1 MKEIRRREEKGGG
14 YFGLC
19 TVGGILSA
27 GTTHVVV
34 TPLDVLKVNM
44 QVNPVKYYSI
54 ASCLSTLLREQ
65 GPSVLWRGW
74 ATKFFGYGM
83 QGGCRFGLYEYFKN
97 LYSNMLPDS
106 NRNVVFF
113 ASSASAEVVANVV
126 LCPFEAIKVRVQ
138 AQPIF
143 GKGLLD
149 GFPKLYAAEGLHG
162 FYRGLIPLWGR
173 NLPFSM
179 VMFSTFEH
187 TVDFLYSNVL
197 KSKKEECSIARQLS
211 VTCLA
216 GYTAGAVGS
225 IVSNP
230 ADNIVTSLYNKK
242 ADTIKSAVK
251 KIGIVNLFTRSLSIR
266 IILVGPVVTLQWF
279 FYDCIKVLS
288 GLPTSGDLS
297 YNGEFNKTS

>member
-1 MKEIRRREEKGGG
+1 MGFVKT
-14 YFGLC
+14 LC
-19 TVGGILSA
+19 VFPCR
-27 GTTHVVV
+27 
-34 TPLDVLKVNM
+34 PL
-44 QVNPVKYYSI
+44 
-54 ASCLSTLLREQ
+54 CLSTLLREQ

-83 QGGCRFGLYEYFKN
+83 QGVCRFGLYEYFKN
-97 LYSNMLPDS
+97 LYSNMLADS

-138 AQPIF
+138 AQPVF

-187 TVDFLYSNVL
+187 TVDFLYSNIL
-197 KSKKEECSIARQLS
+197 KSRKEDCSIARQLS

-225 IVSNP
+225 IVLKMSRHQSHIGALFKTVPHRKINQT
-230 ADNIVTSLYNKK
+230 ITSLYN
-242 ADTIKSAVK
+242 
-251 KIGIVNLFTRSLSIR
+251 
-266 IILVGPVVTLQWF
+266 
-279 FYDCIKVLS
+279 
-288 GLPTSGDLS
+288 
-297 YNGEFNKTS
+297 